1 VIRRGEVV
9 EVGGGTVIATADG
22 WTLAPWADEYRPW
35 MLPITISNKARQ
47 WLGEVLV
54 LPNGIILAVADTGD
68 TAAEAWELL
77 TLEAALA

>member
-9 EVGGGTVIATADG
+9 KVGDSTVIATADG
-22 WTLAPWADEYRPW
+22 WTLAPWANEYRPW
-35 MLPITISNKARQ
+35 MLPITVSNKAWQ

-54 LPNGIILAVADTGD
+54 LPNGAILAVADTGD
-68 TAAEAWELL
+68 AAAEAWELL